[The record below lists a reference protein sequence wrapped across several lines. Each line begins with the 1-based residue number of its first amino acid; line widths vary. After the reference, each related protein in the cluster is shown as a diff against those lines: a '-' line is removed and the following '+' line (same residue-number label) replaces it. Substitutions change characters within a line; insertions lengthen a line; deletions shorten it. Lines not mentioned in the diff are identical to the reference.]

1 MSIGKY
7 PYFYDKTLYT
17 VHGILEY
24 IGLCIFFS
32 IILVDIHGTELEFFC
47 NFAMLSAKGF
57 MAQMFPS
64 INITCRP
71 QDGSVG
77 EG

>member
-1 MSIGKY
+1 MSIGKN

-32 IILVDIHGTELEFFC
+32 TILVDIHGTELEFF
-47 NFAMLSAKGF
+47 L
-57 MAQMFPS
+57 
-64 INITCRP
+64 
-71 QDGSVG
+71 
-77 EG
+77 